1 MTTDAHVQAVTDVLG
16 EPYLAETI
24 DLPPDDEGAVVAT
37 LVKRAA
43 AAQTT
48 KAVLHLHGFA
58 DYFFQTG
65 YADWWAERGYDFYAL
80 DLRKHG
86 RSLLPHQTPNYVT
99 DLRAYY
105 PEADEA
111 WRRVTE
117 RDGHTQVVLSAH
129 STGGLVGG
137 LWAHDQRPDRLV
149 GAVMNSPWLDLQGSA
164 MMRVVGT
171 PILRQLGSWQPMREI
186 KRSVPG
192 FYTRSLHRD
201 YDGEWD
207 FELLWKPIE
216 SFTVYAGWL
225 RAIREGHARVHRGLD
240 LPCPVLVLSSGR
252 SSAPQEMGE
261 DVHGTDIVLDVVQ
274 IRRWATSYGPHVTY
288 VAIEGARHDVVLSRE
303 EPRQAAYDA
312 LTTWMTAWVDRPS
325 RSLL

>member
-1 MTTDAHVQAVTDVLG
+1 VETVTDVLG
-16 EPYLAETI
+16 EPYLAET
-24 DLPPDDEGAVVAT
+24 LELEPDDEGAVVAT

-43 AAQTT
+43 AVQTT
-48 KAVLHLHGFA
+48 KAVLHVHGFA

-65 YADWWAERGYDFYAL
+65 YAEWWTDRGYAFYAL

-86 RSLLPHQTPNYVT
+86 RSLRPHQTPNYVT
-99 DLRAYY
+99 DLRDYY
-105 PEADEA
+105 PELDET
-111 WRRVTE
+111 WQRVTE

-137 LWAHDQRPDRLV
+137 LWADDRRPEGLAA
-149 GAVMNSPWLDLQGSA
+149 AVMNSPWLDLQGSA
-164 MMRVVGT
+164 LTRVVGT
-171 PILRQLGSWQPMREI
+171 PILRQLGAWQPMREI
-186 KRSVPG
+186 KRHVPG

-207 FELLWKPIE
+207 FDLLWKPIE

-225 RAIREGHARVHRGLD
+225 RAIREGHARVHRGLE

-252 SSAPQEMGE
+252 STFPEEMTE
-261 DVHGTDIVLDVVQ
+261 DVHGTDIVLDVAQ

-303 EPRQAAYDA
+303 EPRRTAYDA
-312 LTTWMTAWVDRPS
+312 LNTWMSAWVDPP